1 MHVTV
6 GGKNDMELMD
16 VEQMYAGNYVDG
28 KCLLPLFFFFFRL
41 YCSEGM
47 SLIKTGRQIAN
58 KWLGDGEG
66 GKHIS
71 EKEY

>member
-1 MHVTV
+1 
-6 GGKNDMELMD
+6 MELVD
-16 VEQMYAGNYVDG
+16 AEQMHAGNYVDG
-28 KCLLPLFFFFFRL
+28 KCLLPLFFSLSRL
-41 YCSEGM
+41 YGSEGM

-58 KWLGDGEG
+58 KWLGEE